1 MRPRLPDYW
10 NGWWTLTMISAAFTI
25 AVVALVAL
33 VALER
38 LGVFRAGEIAL
49 MNTVSTEHGA
59 LRVLLILGLA
69 ITVIGMS
76 YISFLVY
83 RVHRM
88 SERAE
93 ALTAATYLEAKR
105 ALEQHR

>member
-1 MRPRLPDYW
+1 MRLRLPDYW
-10 NGWWTLTMISAAFTI
+10 NGWSTLAMIS
-25 AVVALVAL
+25 VALWIAML
-33 VALER
+33 MLER
-38 LGVFRAGEIAL
+38 RGVFRAFDAAL

-69 ITVIGMS
+69 VTVVGMS
-76 YISFLVY
+76 YMSFVVY
-83 RVHRM
+83 RVHQM

-105 ALEQHR
+105 ALEQHRS

>member
-1 MRPRLPDYW
+1 MRPRVPDYW
-10 NGWWTLTMISAAFTI
+10 NGWWALTMISAAFTI
-25 AVVALVAL
+25 AVVAL

-49 MNTVSTEHGA
+49 MNAVSTEHGA

-76 YISFLVY
+76 YLSFVVY

>member
-1 MRPRLPDYW
+1 MA
-10 NGWWTLTMISAAFTI
+10 MIS
-25 AVVALVAL
+25 VALMMGML
-33 VALER
+33 ALER
-38 LGVFRAGEIAL
+38 RGVFRAFDAAL
-49 MNTVSTEHGA
+49 MNAVSTEHGA

-76 YISFLVY
+76 YLSFLVY

>member
-1 MRPRLPDYW
+1 MRTRRPEYW

-33 VALER
+33 ER

-49 MNTVSTEHGA
+49 MNAVSTEHG
-59 LRVLLILGLA
+59 VLMTLLVFA
-69 ITVIGMS
+69 IVIGIAGMS
-76 YISFLVY
+76 WLGYLVY
-83 RVHRM
+83 CVHRM

-93 ALTAATYLEAKR
+93 GLTAATYLEAKR

>member
-1 MRPRLPDYW
+1 MRLKLPDHL
-10 NGWWTLTMISAAFTI
+10 NGWSTLAMIS
-25 AVVALVAL
+25 VALWIAML
-33 VALER
+33 MLER
-38 LGVFRAGEIAL
+38 RGVFRAFDAAL

-69 ITVIGMS
+69 VTVVGMS
-76 YISFLVY
+76 YMSFVVY